1 MKWRARTAHGYEKGR
16 LPRKAWPVPGWRAW
30 FLRCQDCGRRFCPK
44 VQGTLYGVRAMV
56 TRTIRCRACFSDP
69 RVSEAELGPLVENRS
84 IVHHIDG
91 DPLNNELENLRVIEA
106 MGRTLKIAVDI
117 RGDEESYSATVL
129 PDEGSF
135 WRSIGLRPDDEPGN

>member
-1 MKWRARTAHGYEKGR
+1 MEPQEAARFDEAGEAIVR
-16 LPRKAWPVPGWRAW
+16 LFRHKDTDPLPMWHAW

-69 RVSEAELGPLVENRS
+69 RVSEAELGPLVDNRS

-91 DPLNNELENLRVIEA
+91 DQLSQNLKV
-106 MGRTLKIAVDI
+106 
-117 RGDEESYSATVL
+117 
-129 PDEGSF
+129 
-135 WRSIGLRPDDEPGN
+135 